1 MKSKKKLIIII
12 VLLIVI
18 FLLIGLFVFI
28 NSHKSKEKKESLDK
42 MVPTI
47 TVIEEQIIIDGDTEF
62 DPLKNVEVKFGKS
75 GGKTTCDKEK
85 LEVGENIITCTAVGN
100 NKLEAKATYKV
111 NMSKTLQKS
120 AIFFG
125 DSIVYGFLSNG
136 YSWANYIGD
145 NYDLKSSVNAG
156 ISDYRV
162 STYDNANKWLVNEVK
177 GHYNDPENYD
187 FVILQGGVNDVLYN
201 TPIGN
206 ISNSKDINSFDPRTF
221 CGGLES
227 YLYYV
232 TNKWPNSRIGYIIT
246 YYTPN
251 YTERGIKWSY
261 NDYKVYYDKT
271 IEILDKWNIKYINL
285 ASDEYNN
292 ILRVEEKT
300 YLPDYLHLNR
310 AGYEVVSPYIY
321 EFMQT
326 LDKYQ

>member
-12 VLLIVI
+12 FLLIVV
-18 FLLIGLFVFI
+18 FLLIGLFIFI
-28 NSHKSKEKKESLDK
+28 YNHKKEEKKESLDK
-42 MVPTI
+42 TVPTI

-75 GGKTTCDKEK
+75 GGKTTCDKDK

-145 NYDLKSSVNAG
+145 NYDLKTSINAG

-162 STYDNANKWLVNEVK
+162 STYDNPNKWLVSEVK
-177 GHYNDPENYD
+177 SHYDDSENYD
-187 FVILQGGVNDVLYN
+187 LF
-201 TPIGN
+201 
-206 ISNSKDINSFDPRTF
+206 
-221 CGGLES
+221 
-227 YLYYV
+227 YV
-232 TNKWPNSRIGYIIT
+232 TTKWPNSRIGYIIT

-251 YTERGIKWSY
+251 YTERGKKWSY

-271 IEILDKWNIKYINL
+271 IEILNKWNIKYINL
-285 ASDEYNN
+285 ASDDFNN
-292 ILRVEEKT
+292 ILRVEERT

-326 LDKYQ
+326 LEKYQ